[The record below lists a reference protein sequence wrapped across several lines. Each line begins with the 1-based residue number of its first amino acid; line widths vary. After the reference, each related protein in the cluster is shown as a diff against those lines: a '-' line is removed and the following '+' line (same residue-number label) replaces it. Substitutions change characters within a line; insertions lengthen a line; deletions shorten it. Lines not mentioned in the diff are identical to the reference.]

1 MHLFRLILPVLAG
14 LFLTT
19 SLSAQTV
26 SGVVNDENG
35 QPLPGATVL
44 ANGGARGASTDM
56 DGRYILSL
64 GAGTHSINY
73 SFVGYL
79 KANRSVTLAAGET
92 KVVNVQLETD
102 AVMMD
107 DVVVVGY
114 GVQRKKEVTGSIA
127 QIDSKQITA
136 VRTPSFEAA
145 LQGQA
150 AGVQV
155 SQSSGVAGAGSLIR
169 VRGVASVSAAG
180 DPLYVV
186 DGIPITQNYFLRG
199 NSGAMNNNPLATIN
213 PNDIES
219 VEILK
224 DAAAT
229 GIYGSRGANGVIL
242 ITTKRGVKK
251 GIQVSYS
258 SSIGSVS
265 YTHLTLPTSPKV

>member
-102 AVMMD
+102 AVVMD

-136 VRTPSFEAA
+136 VRTPS
-145 LQGQA
+145 
-150 AGVQV
+150 
-155 SQSSGVAGAGSLIR
+155 STPGSCAI
-169 VRGVASVSAAG
+169 ASASCPRRRRCCPERCAR
-180 DPLYVV
+180 
-186 DGIPITQNYFLRG
+186 T
-199 NSGAMNNNPLATIN
+199 
-213 PNDIES
+213 
-219 VEILK
+219 
-224 DAAAT
+224 
-229 GIYGSRGANGVIL
+229 
-242 ITTKRGVKK
+242 
-251 GIQVSYS
+251 S
-258 SSIGSVS
+258 SSVDRATRTGSPRCWRPS
-265 YTHLTLPTSPKV
+265 G